1 MYLSTCSAMVGCV
14 SGELAKAED
23 LSVNEGAYVSGFGDM
38 EDKSAAKEAGIQKG
52 DVIVKLDQ
60 AIIKSSAALIEYI
73 GRKRP
78 GDKIAVV
85 VNRKGTEKTFQVTL
99 KNRDGKIGAIKRE
112 AKDLASSL
120 GMELEDVDAKLL
132 KRLELSSGV
141 RVKSLGPGKLERYTE
156 MRNGFIITHVD
167 EKAVKTTKD
176 INDIIKQKKA
186 GDLIT
191 FSGVY
196 EDFPREFNYAI
207 RM

>member
-1 MYLSTCSAMVGCV
+1 
-14 SGELAKAED
+14 
-23 LSVNEGAYVSGFGDM
+23 
-38 EDKSAAKEAGIQKG
+38 
-52 DVIVKLDQ
+52 
-60 AIIKSSAALIEYI
+60 LIEYI

-120 GMELEDVDAKLL
+120 GMELEDVDAKVL

>member
-1 MYLSTCSAMVGCV
+1 VAYLGSV

-85 VNRKGTEKTFQVTL
+85 VNRKGTEKNLPGYPEEPRWQNWRHKTGGE
-99 KNRDGKIGAIKRE
+99 R
-112 AKDLASSL
+112 
-120 GMELEDVDAKLL
+120 
-132 KRLELSSGV
+132 SGFF
-141 RVKSLGPGKLERYTE
+141 PG
-156 MRNGFIITHVD
+156 NGV
-167 EKAVKTTKD
+167 
-176 INDIIKQKKA
+176 
-186 GDLIT
+186 G
-191 FSGVY
+191 
-196 EDFPREFNYAI
+196 RC
-207 RM
+207 

>member
-1 MYLSTCSAMVGCV
+1 
-14 SGELAKAED
+14 
-23 LSVNEGAYVSGFGDM
+23 
-38 EDKSAAKEAGIQKG
+38 
-52 DVIVKLDQ
+52 
-60 AIIKSSAALIEYI
+60 
-73 GRKRP
+73 
-78 GDKIAVV
+78 
-85 VNRKGTEKTFQVTL
+85 
-99 KNRDGKIGAIKRE
+99 
-112 AKDLASSL
+112 
-120 GMELEDVDAKLL
+120 MELEDVDAKVL

>member
-1 MYLSTCSAMVGCV
+1 
-14 SGELAKAED
+14 
-23 LSVNEGAYVSGFGDM
+23 
-38 EDKSAAKEAGIQKG
+38 
-52 DVIVKLDQ
+52 VIVKLDQ

-85 VNRKGTEKTFQVTL
+85 VNRKGTEKSFQVTL

-120 GMELEDVDAKLL
+120 GMELEDVDAKVL

-207 RM
+207 QM